1 MPIPRLTT
9 SSCCSFEIL
18 CPEGSAA
25 GDRVE
30 VELPTVHAA
39 SAEVDTLERVR
50 AFVEGDDQGFMQ
62 KIEAFCVQHVS
73 AFGERDEIRQS
84 SAEGREYPL
93 EYQEIHM
100 AFVALVEQLLEEFIS
115 ELGLDAERFVALVA
129 RSGAADRER
138 LLQAVDAMTDFD
150 VFLAMVHDAAG
161 PGGLSGTA

>member
-93 EYQEIHM
+93 EYQEVRLWRGAGKGAGCM
-100 AFVALVEQLLEEFIS
+100 
-115 ELGLDAERFVALVA
+115 ELGLGRGWE
-129 RSGAADRER
+129 GN
-138 LLQAVDAMTDFD
+138 
-150 VFLAMVHDAAG
+150 
-161 PGGLSGTA
+161 GGRAS